1 MQWYD
6 FFGGQLTWQ
15 QAVARQRDLQAQLAQ
30 HTYAQAYLNDQNA
43 YAAIQ
48 DGPHTGYVRQ
58 AMDRYRRAP
67 NVSQHWLD
75 AMLDIELGLF
85 QP

>member
-1 MQWYD
+1 MEWSD
-6 FFGGQLTWQ
+6 FFSVWEQHF
-15 QAVARQRDLQAQLAQ
+15 ARQRDLQAQAVCLEAIAEQ
-30 HTYAQAYLNDQNA
+30 SA
-43 YAAIQ
+43 YAALQ

-67 NVSQHWLD
+67 NVSQGWLD

>member
-1 MQWYD
+1 MWNEI
-6 FFGGQLTWQ
+6 FGGQWPWQSFAGQ
-15 QAVARQRDLQAQLAQ
+15 QANLQAIAG
-30 HTYAQAYLNDQNA
+30 QNA

-48 DGPHTGYVRQ
+48 SGTYTGYVQQ

>member
-1 MQWYD
+1 MGRYDYD
-6 FFGGQLTWQ
+6 FFAEW
-15 QAVARQRDLQAQLAQ
+15 AWAAYMSAIADQR
-30 HTYAQAYLNDQNA
+30 A

-48 DGPHTGYVRQ
+48 AGTHTDYVQQR
-58 AMDRYRRAP
+58 ADSYRRAP
-67 NVSQHWLD
+67 NVSQGWLD

>member
-1 MQWYD
+1 MEWFKDAQWPV
-6 FFGGQLTWQ
+6 Q
-15 QAVARQRDLQAQLAQ
+15 QAYDCLEYSAILAGAQV
-30 HTYAQAYLNDQNA
+30 N
-43 YAAIQ
+43 
-48 DGPHTGYVRQ
+48 YVPQ

-67 NVSQHWLD
+67 NVSQGWLN

>member
-1 MQWYD
+1 MDWYD
-6 FFGGQLTWQ
+6 FFSQDF
-15 QAVARQRDLQAQLAQ
+15 ARRQDFQAQM
-30 HTYAQAYLNDQNA
+30 AYLNAIAVQQAYILLSEANA
-43 YAAIQ
+43 
-48 DGPHTGYVRQ
+48 HTGYVRQ

-85 QP
+85 QL